1 MDCSDAYYKVV
12 GMKELIERLE
22 SLTEAKLTPDQSKE
36 VQGELV
42 KKGVPVRF
50 LIGGQAIDI
59 VSGKAA
65 SKGSNIM
72 YHPVYWN
79 FTKETAK
86 KIAKWLGAKAVFSD

>member
-1 MDCSDAYYKVV
+1 ML
-12 GMKELIERLE
+12 ELIERLE
-22 SLTEAKLTPDQSKE
+22 ALNEAKLTPGQAKE
-36 VQGELV
+36 LHGEMV
-42 KKGVPVRF
+42 KNGVPVRF

-79 FTKETAK
+79 FSKETAK
-86 KIAKWLGAKAVFSD
+86 KIAKWLGAKAVFSE